1 MSAGGAASYT
11 TVCCVEVGCV
21 TWMQATR
28 YRCDSPENC
37 EVVLSSPDY
46 GGEAMGLI
54 ALVSFLGAIRLLAAY
69 RTTRN
74 KRDLRASGG
83 AALLAASAIAF
94 AFDGAGVPGW
104 LLLIPGIYLVIKNLP
119 VRRPFFS
126 GGELRRR
133 DGAADSP
140 KCAYCDYDLRGTLAA
155 GIHTCPECN
164 ERASDEAIQESAG
177 GTSSS
182 D

>member
-1 MSAGGAASYT
+1 
-11 TVCCVEVGCV
+11 
-21 TWMQATR
+21 MQATR
-28 YRCDSPENC
+28 RRCDSPENC

-46 GGEAMGLI
+46 GGEAMGLF
-54 ALVSFLGAIRLLAAY
+54 ALIGFLGALGLLGAY

-74 KRDLRASGG
+74 KRYLRASGG
-83 AALLAASAIAF
+83 AALLAASAIMYAL
-94 AFDGAGVPGW
+94 DDTGVLCW
-104 LLLIPGIYLVIKNLP
+104 LLLLPAVYLVFKNLP
-119 VRRPFFS
+119 VRFWGDSF
-126 GGELRRR
+126 RRR
-133 DGAADSP
+133 AGAADSP
-140 KCAYCDYDLRGTLAA
+140 KCANCGYNLRGTLAA